1 MSLQIDEI
9 MIREIIT
16 LDGRA
21 TVREAVEIMAKQEIS
36 CLIIVQGE
44 SPIGIVTERDFLTR
58 VLLEGRDPATT
69 KVFQVMSAPLVYG
82 NPNMNVREAVKLMN
96 AKKIKKLP
104 ILENGHIV
112 GMITLTDIARSI
124 AYLEHIYAAIQKN
137 L

>member
-96 AKKIKKLP
+96 VKKIKKLP

>member
-21 TVREAVEIMAKQEIS
+21 TVREAVEIMAKREIG

-58 VLLEGRDPATT
+58 VLLEGRDAATT

-82 NPNMNVREAVKLMN
+82 NPKMNVREAVKLMN
-96 AKKIKKLP
+96 VKKIKKLP
-104 ILENGHIV
+104 ILEKGQIV

-124 AYLEHIYAAIQKN
+124 AYLEHIYAAVQKN